1 MRAITVGK
9 SYRIL
14 GLEIKLVD
22 ALLITA
28 ILVFN
33 VMAVVFYSRV
43 NGWLNLVIK
52 NSIIALIYIALT
64 WLTGKARSR
73 LVYFLLRAGAVQ
85 LLFVHLFDVARKF
98 QLLLWQH
105 WNDAAIL
112 NLEQMIFHFQPTV
125 WLQQFVSPALTEWMM
140 FTYVVYVP
148 IYPVLGAIIYF
159 KFGREHLEDYL
170 VTLALTNLLC
180 DLGFILYPVAGPLH
194 WIREQFTV
202 PLQGGWFT
210 AIAEYIRANVHAI
223 GGTIP
228 SPHCAIATVMWVMA
242 WRYQRR
248 LSYLLAPII
257 ISLYASTVYGRFH
270 YVSDSVIGIL
280 TAAFVLSVI
289 PSLARAW
296 NRIGAKE
303 TIVFAPALEKAEG
316 AE

>member
-296 NRIGAKE
+296 NRIVAKE
-303 TIVFAPALEKAEG
+303 TIVFAPALEKTEG